1 MGLVTN
7 GKAKTAMQTSDIPLM
22 SMLKDR
28 MSWLSKRQDLLSQN
42 VASADVP
49 GYTPKDLKE
58 MNFENVLK
66 SSTGTF
72 ASASHLAVTNPRH
85 IAVTASTNGYE
96 TRNTPDVEATPGGN
110 SVSLEA
116 EMIKVADTQAQ
127 YQAAANIYAKAIA
140 MMKVAIGRGTG

>member
-1 MGLVTN
+1 
-7 GKAKTAMQTSDIPLM
+7 MQMNDVPLM

-28 MSWLSKRQDLLSQN
+28 MSWLSRRQDILSQN

-58 MNFENVLK
+58 MNFEKVLK
-66 SSTGTF
+66 STNGTF
-72 ASASHLAVTNPRH
+72 SSASHLTVTNPRH
-85 IAVTASTNGYE
+85 IAVTAATASYD
-96 TRNTPDVEATPGGN
+96 TRETPDVEAAPGGN

-127 YQAAANIYAKAIA
+127 YQAAANIYAKAIS
-140 MMKVAIGRGTG
+140 MMKVAIGRGGA